1 MNQHEY
7 KVKRLLSKWLG
18 DYLYRC
24 RQAGKQVN
32 RSDVASLLGCTPSC
46 LSQYTNPA
54 HPKKAPWEFQF
65 KLSLLSGK
73 SILELHPELE
83 AIRIQHF

>member
-1 MNQHEY
+1 MSEQEY
-7 KVKRLLSKWLG
+7 NVKHLLSKWLG
-18 DYLYRC
+18 GYLYRC
-24 RQAGKQVN
+24 RLAGKTIN
-32 RSDVASLLGCTPSC
+32 RSDVANLLGCTPSC

-54 HPKKAPWEFQF
+54 HPKKAPWEFQV

-73 SILELHPELE
+73 SMLELHPELE